1 MYNAQ
6 SWVKHLG
13 LQPHLEGG
21 FYRQTYVSNELI
33 AQSHLPP
40 RYNGQR
46 AFSTAIYFLLEHP
59 DFSAF
64 HRLKSD
70 EIWHFYAGASLT
82 LWLISPQGALSFLF
96 LGPDPSQGHHFQATV
111 PAGYWFAASLDTPG
125 TYALVG
131 CTMAPGFEFADFEL
145 AQREELARQFPQHR
159 SLIEQLTR

>member
-1 MYNAQ
+1 MYSAKF
-6 SWVKHLG
+6 WVEHLG

-21 FYRQTYVSNELI
+21 FYRQTYVSSELI
-33 AQSHLPP
+33 AQPHLPP
-40 RYNGQR
+40 RFDSPR

-82 LWLISPQGALSFLF
+82 LWLISPQGALSRLS
-96 LGPDPSQGHHFQATV
+96 LGPDPSKGQRFQATV
-111 PAGYWFAASLDTPG
+111 PAGCWFAASLDTPG

-131 CTMAPGFEFADFEL
+131 CTMAPGFDFADLEL
-145 AQREELARQFPQHR
+145 AERETLARQFPQHR
-159 SLIEQLTR
+159 PLIERLTR